1 MGPMGGAKLQ
11 TINKVKKRNS
21 NGWDPHMGFLVT
33 LLWVIS
39 LKTRT
44 VDTTLQGFLR
54 QVEHFL
60 TDMSNRVE
68 HQKLNQT
75 TAELSFG

>member
-1 MGPMGGAKLQ
+1 MPFR
-11 TINKVKKRNS
+11 V
-21 NGWDPHMGFLVT
+21 DPSTVGTGV
-33 LLWVIS
+33 LLIHVFPRQLGQFFHVNRVEHQKI
-39 LKTRT
+39 KQ
-44 VDTTLQGFLR
+44 TTLQGFLR